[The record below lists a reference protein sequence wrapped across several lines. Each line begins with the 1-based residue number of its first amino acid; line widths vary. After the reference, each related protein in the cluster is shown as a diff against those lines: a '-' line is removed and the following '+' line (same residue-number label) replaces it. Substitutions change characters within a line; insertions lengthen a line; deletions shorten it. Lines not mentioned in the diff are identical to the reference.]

1 MSGDWIPPEGT
12 SDNGSFM
19 PDASLR
25 ALEKGDV
32 VEETPLVTR
41 IDTITSPQGQEVLMV
56 HVGLPERLW
65 KHIVSAMAGSD
76 CDACTALA
84 EAIVHSVTKQP

>member
-25 ALEKGDV
+25 AIEDGKP
-32 VEETPLVTR
+32 VEETPLITR
-41 IDTITSPQGQEVLMV
+41 IDTITSPEGRGVLML
-56 HVGLPERLW
+56 HVGLPKVLW
-65 KHIVSAMAGSD
+65 HHIVTAMSISD
-76 CDACTALA
+76 CDACNALA
-84 EAIVHSVTKQP
+84 EAIVHSVLKQE